1 MLKGGEVRN
10 CRCEHGTS
18 TTYGESQGSSTQ
30 FVYFDISGYTLPLTK
45 GIFDV
50 PGYVL
55 AWEPNCKYYP
65 DGIELISTTANSATF
80 KTKINSAFAHIGV
93 TVYWTIYETL

>member
-18 TTYGESQGSSTQ
+18 TTYGEGQGTSTE

-55 AWEPNCKYYP
+55 AWEPSFTYDTN
-65 DGIELISTTANSATF
+65 GIELVSTTTNSATF
-80 KTKINSAFAHIGV
+80 KTEVNAALTHIGV